1 MAGLVLKLL
10 VVLLGLAAAQDDAG
24 MDMDMDSML
33 GGDTGATG
41 DGAGPGTTAKKKTF
55 EEESIDALKQLGFIL
70 GVAIM
75 VGFMFFLMIMVEK
88 GLEKVG
94 EKYQEI
100 TGKTADPEMHEK
112 DPASL
117 VGSFSRYK

>member
-70 GVAIM
+70 GRIN
-75 VGFMFFLMIMVEK
+75 
-88 GLEKVG
+88 GLERLFIFLSLG
-94 EKYQEI
+94 FY
-100 TGKTADPEMHEK
+100 TAGP
-112 DPASL
+112 S
-117 VGSFSRYK
+117 Y